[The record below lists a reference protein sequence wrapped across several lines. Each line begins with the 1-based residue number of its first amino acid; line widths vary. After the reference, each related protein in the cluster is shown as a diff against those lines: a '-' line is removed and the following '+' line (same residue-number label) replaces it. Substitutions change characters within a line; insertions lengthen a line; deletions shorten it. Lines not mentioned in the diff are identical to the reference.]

1 MDEAGKLTEQF
12 MDAFDA
18 DDIEALE
25 MATIWSDRDLAGRV
39 AIVTGGGRGIGRLV
53 AEALAAAGAAVAVT
67 ARSEDQLAET
77 VASISGA
84 GGTAI
89 ALPGD
94 VSDPESV
101 TAAVQQVERLL
112 GPIDLLINNAGIS
125 GPVGPV
131 WEVDPGEWWRTFGV
145 NLQGVF
151 LFAHAVLPG
160 MVARRS
166 GRIINV
172 ASNAGAFRWPLVSAY
187 AVSKAAVIKFTENVA
202 RETKHYG
209 VKVFAIHPGLLPI
222 GMTTAAL
229 EGTFP
234 SESPEGRLSSWTRQQ
249 IDEGYGASRE
259 FAVEL
264 VLLLSSGEADSLS
277 GCYLTVHDD
286 LPAIIGQAQEVRAND
301 LYTLQVRRH
310 VRTAANDPVTAAS

>member
-1 MDEAGKLTEQF
+1 MEEVRKPTAQF
-12 MDAFDA
+12 A
-18 DDIEALE
+18 DALE
-25 MATIWSDRDLAGRV
+25 ASDIAALKIAAAWGDGDLSGRV
-39 AIVTGGGRGIGRLV
+39 AIVTGGGRGLGRLA
-53 AEALAAAGAAVAVT
+53 AEAVAAAGAAVAVT
-67 ARSEDQLAET
+67 ARSEDQLVET

-112 GPIDLLINNAGIS
+112 GPIDLLINNAGVS

-131 WEVDPGEWWRTFGV
+131 WEVDPGEWCRTFGV

-249 IDEGYGASRE
+249 IDEGYGASPE
-259 FAVEL
+259 SAVEL

-286 LPAIIGQAQEVRAND
+286 LPAIIGEAQEVRAND
-301 LYTLQVRRH
+301 LYTLQVHR
-310 VRTAANDPVTAAS
+310 VRTAATDPVPAAS

>member
-1 MDEAGKLTEQF
+1 MEEVRKPTAQF
-12 MDAFDA
+12 VDAFDA
-18 DDIEALE
+18 SDIEALKI
-25 MATIWSDRDLAGRV
+25 AAAWGDGDLSGRV

-77 VASISGA
+77 VASITGA

-101 TAAVQQVERLL
+101 TETVRQVEWQF

-131 WEVDPGEWWRTFGV
+131 WEVDAGEWWRTFGV

-172 ASNAGAFRWPLVSAY
+172 SSNAGAFRWPLVSAY

-202 RETKHYG
+202 RETKNYG

-249 IDEGYGASRE
+249 IDEGYGASPE
-259 FAVEL
+259 SAVEL

-286 LPAIIGQAQEVRAND
+286 LPAIIGQAQEVRADD
-301 LYTLQVRRH
+301 LYTLQIRRH
-310 VRTAANDPVTAAS
+310 ARTPANEPVPAPS

>member
-1 MDEAGKLTEQF
+1 MEEVRKPTAQF
-12 MDAFDA
+12 ADAFDA
-18 DDIEALE
+18 SDIEALKI
-25 MATIWSDRDLAGRV
+25 AAAWGDGDLSGRV

-53 AEALAAAGAAVAVT
+53 AEALAAAGAAVAIT
-67 ARSEDQLAET
+67 ARSEDQLVET

-249 IDEGYGASRE
+249 IDEGYGASPE
-259 FAVEL
+259 SAVEL